1 MLAAGVTL
9 SSSDRVLTTLVES
22 ETRNLGVGQAL
33 VEVLPF
39 QDLFLAPLLA
49 IPTALHTKLSDT
61 DGNSLRLLKV
71 VVLDMCYVTVIV
83 VISRTLLPFFIK
95 RVIRNG
101 EQGRE
106 SGTQYQYPS
115 TPNTHPSAHHL
126 PTDPAL
132 PVHPLQC
139 GGTTW
144 SS

>member
-9 SSSDRVLTTLVES
+9 SSSDRVLTTLAES

-101 EQGRE
+101 VQGRE
-106 SGTQYQYPS
+106 SRTQY
-115 TPNTHPSAHHL
+115 
-126 PTDPAL
+126 
-132 PVHPLQC
+132 
-139 GGTTW
+139 
-144 SS
+144 